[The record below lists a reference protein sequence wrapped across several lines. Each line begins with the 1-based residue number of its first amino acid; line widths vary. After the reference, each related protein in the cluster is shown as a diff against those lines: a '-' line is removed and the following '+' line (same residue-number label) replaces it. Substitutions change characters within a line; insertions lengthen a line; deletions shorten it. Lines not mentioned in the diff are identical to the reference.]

1 MQASDYTQVIGIIL
15 GMGLMGYVGD
25 MIGRKWGSVT
35 TACVMFVGGVLLT
48 CLDGVNEKG
57 LAIMYIV
64 AQFVFGFGVGGE
76 YPMAA
81 GSAAERAEAGGKAKA
96 SKRGR
101 EVLLTFSMQVGLN
114 KVFLMSSHVAG
125 VTYTAKFLHCQTIKI
140 GGSHGHVCMHF

>member
-15 GMGLMGYVGD
+15 GMCLMGYVGD

-81 GSAAERAEAGGKAKA
+81 GSAAERAEAGDKAKA

-101 EVLLTFSMQVGLN
+101 EVLLTFSMQVGPNSVVPRSPTLP
-114 KVFLMSSHVAG
+114 
-125 VTYTAKFLHCQTIKI
+125 LH
-140 GGSHGHVCMHF
+140 FD

>member
-1 MQASDYTQVIGIIL
+1 MQVSDYSQVIGIIL

-35 TACVMFVGGVLLT
+35 TACVMFVGGILLT
-48 CLDGVNEKG
+48 CLDGVNENG

-101 EVLLTFSMQVGLN
+101 EVLLTFSMQVWPC
-114 KVFLMSSHVAG
+114 SSAPPHSLVITQIQCNTLG
-125 VTYTAKFLHCQTIKI
+125 GCIKGI
-140 GGSHGHVCMHF
+140 H